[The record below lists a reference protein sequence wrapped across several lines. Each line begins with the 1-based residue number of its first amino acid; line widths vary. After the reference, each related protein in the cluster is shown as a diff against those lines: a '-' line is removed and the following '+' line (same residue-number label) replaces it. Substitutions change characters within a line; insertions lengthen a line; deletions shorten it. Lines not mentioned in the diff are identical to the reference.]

1 MSSGFNSDI
10 QVGAE
15 VFHVQT
21 EDRGPLHPFIDT
33 AVYHRG
39 RVVHHRSA
47 GYEDWVVSADFT
59 PEKLQNR
66 VSEQHRAVIEAL
78 RSGALDTEIARATE
92 QEAEAS
98 GIEAELVN
106 PGSWLSGGQISL
118 EIEIRRRSDRK
129 PVSGAHV
136 EATIEGALEESRHS
150 GASDEHGR
158 ARIQFP
164 LPPLSKGDLALVIHA
179 HAEHGTAEIRF
190 TMRSRAKT
198 PPQPPRHDHHD

>member
-15 VFHVQT
+15 AFHVQT

-39 RVVHHRSA
+39 RVVHRRSS
-47 GYEDWVVSADFT
+47 GYEDWVVSPDFT
-59 PEKLQNR
+59 PEKLQHR
-66 VSEQHRAVIEAL
+66 VAEQHRAIIEEL
-78 RSGALDTEIARATE
+78 RSGALDAEIARASE
-92 QEAEAS
+92 QDADAS
-98 GIEAELVN
+98 GIEAELLN
-106 PGSWLSGGQISL
+106 PGSWLSGGQIGL

-129 PVSGAHV
+129 PVPGAQV
-136 EATIEGALEESRHS
+136 EATIESALQESHHETT
-150 GASDEHGR
+150 SDEHGR

-164 LPPLSKGDLALVIHA
+164 LPPLGKGDLALVIHA
-179 HAEHGTAEIRF
+179 RAEHGTADIRF

-198 PPQPPRHDHHD
+198 PPATTAS

>member
-15 VFHVQT
+15 AFHVQT

-39 RVVHHRSA
+39 RVVHRRSS
-47 GYEDWVVSADFT
+47 GYEDWVVSPDFT
-59 PEKLQNR
+59 PEKLQHR
-66 VSEQHRAVIEAL
+66 VAEQHRAVIEAL
-78 RSGALDTEIARATE
+78 RSGAL
-92 QEAEAS
+92 EAEISRASEQDADAS

-106 PGSWLSGGQISL
+106 QATWLSGGQISL
-118 EIEIRRRSDRK
+118 EVDVRRRSDYK
-129 PVSGAHV
+129 PVSGAQV

-179 HAEHGTAEIRF
+179 RAEHGTAEIRF

-198 PPQPPRHDHHD
+198 PPATSAP